1 VWAHRPACQKMP
13 RVLPSRVG
21 SEENSLKVRRS
32 TLLGDRADMIDD
44 FILGLAIAIFGGVLA
59 LMGLP
64 SRFRSRLPSLPVQQ
78 VNKTSRAV
86 RTVLSLLALVIGLP
100 IAFTGLA
107 MVWAALAGVTIVLPW
122 MTLSS

>member
-1 VWAHRPACQKMP
+1 
-13 RVLPSRVG
+13 
-21 SEENSLKVRRS
+21 
-32 TLLGDRADMIDD
+32 MIDD

-100 IAFTGLA
+100 IAFTGLGSSGRRHDC
-107 MVWAALAGVTIVLPW
+107 VALDDALVIVRTLGCLLAPRACTTILRRDFPERTELVT
-122 MTLSS
+122 

>member
-1 VWAHRPACQKMP
+1 
-13 RVLPSRVG
+13 
-21 SEENSLKVRRS
+21 
-32 TLLGDRADMIDD
+32 MIDD
-44 FILGLAIAIFGGVLA
+44 FILGFAVAIFGGVLA

-86 RTVLSLLALVIGLP
+86 RAVLSLLALVIGLP